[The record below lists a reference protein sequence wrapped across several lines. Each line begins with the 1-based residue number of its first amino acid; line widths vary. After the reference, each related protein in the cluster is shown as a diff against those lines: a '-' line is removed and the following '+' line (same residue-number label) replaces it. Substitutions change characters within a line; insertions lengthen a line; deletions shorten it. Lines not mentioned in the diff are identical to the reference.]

1 MVEALSSC
9 ELRASPRDLSSG
21 STTDTLAVPPLPPP
35 TPWASKAPP
44 LCQHTSCALSPV
56 KTARKHRKTATVSLE
71 TTAHAP
77 RSGQNSSTT
86 TRQRNLA
93 EMDHP
98 ANHQIWVD
106 TPVNTVLDNGPT
118 GQTLSQVYRQQRAQ
132 YVKEASASPGVNL
145 VAHTVS

>member
-1 MVEALSSC
+1 MAGAPQIAALALGGLILYEFSRRQTASDLTKSS
-9 ELRASPRDLSSG
+9 
-21 STTDTLAVPPLPPP
+21 V
-35 TPWASKAPP
+35 
-44 LCQHTSCALSPV
+44 Q
-56 KTARKHRKTATVSLE
+56 
-71 TTAHAP
+71 
-77 RSGQNSSTT
+77 QNSSTT

-106 TPVNTVLDNGPT
+106 TPVNTVLENGPT

-145 VAHTVS
+145 VAHTVA